1 MALDETDLDALV
13 AEAAAILDAA
23 AKPFVEGHRADSAV
37 QKKGNDFATEVDLA
51 IERQVVEALSAET
64 GIEVHGEE
72 FGGADVDSPLVW
84 VLDPID
90 GTFNYAAGSPMAAI
104 LLGLVRDGEPVA
116 GLTWVPFTGERFTGV
131 VGKPLRS
138 NGVEQPQLAPAKLA
152 DSIVGVSTFNVDSRG
167 KVPGRYRL
175 AVIESLSRKCSRM
188 RMHGAIGIDLA
199 YAAAGILG
207 GAISF
212 GASRLG
218 SRRRCRVGA
227 GRRRHRHELGRQR
240 LDHRVTLGAGRC
252 ARRARR
258 AARDGERRRRSGGL
272 LMDPRDLAVRI
283 IPCLDVDDGR
293 VVKGV
298 NFENLR
304 DAGDPVELAAAYDA
318 EGADELTFLDVTA
331 SSSGRA
337 TMLEVVKRTAEQ
349 VFIPLTVGGGVR
361 SVADVDVLLRA
372 GADKVAV
379 NTAAIARPELLAEL
393 SRQFG
398 SQCIVLSVDAR
409 TVPQGEEP
417 TPSGWEVTTHGGR
430 RGTGID
436 AIEWATRGAELGVGE
451 ILLNSMDFDGTK
463 AGFDLTMLRA
473 VRGAVTVPVIAS
485 GGAGAVEHFAPAVV
499 AGADAVLAASVFH
512 FRELT
517 IGEVKAAMA
526 AEGIVVRHDA

>member
-13 AEAAAILDAA
+13 SEAAAILDTA
-23 AKPFVEGHRADSAV
+23 AKPFIDGHRADSAV

-51 IERQVVEALSAET
+51 IERQVVEALNEKT

-116 GLTWVPFTGERFTGV
+116 GLTWIPFTGERFTAV

-138 NGVEQPQLAPAKLA
+138 NGVEQPQLQTTKLA

-167 KVPGRYRL
+167 RVPGRYRL
-175 AVIESLSRKCSRM
+175 AVIENLSRKCSRM
-188 RMHGAIGIDLA
+188 RMHGATGIDLA

-212 GASRLG
+212 GAH
-218 SRRRCRVGA
+218 VWDHAA
-227 GRRRHRHELGRQR
+227 GVAL
-240 LDHRVTLGAGRC
+240 V
-252 ARRARR
+252 R
-258 AARDGERRRRSGGL
+258 AAGGIVTDLDGSDWTTKSRASRAPELRRRSGEF
-272 LMDPRDLAVRI
+272 LMGPKDLAVRI

-304 DAGDPVELAAAYDA
+304 DAGDPVELAARYDK

-337 TMLEVVKRTAEQ
+337 TMLEVVKHTAEQ

-361 SVADVDVLLRA
+361 SVADVDALLRA
-372 GADKVAV
+372 GADKVSV
-379 NTAAIARPELLAEL
+379 NTAAIARPDLLAEL

-409 TVPQGEEP
+409 TVPEGSDP

-451 ILLNSMDFDGTK
+451 ILLNSMDYDGTK
-463 AGFDLTMLRA
+463 AGFDLKMLRA
-473 VRGAVTVPVIAS
+473 VRGAVSVPVIAS

-526 AEGIVVRHDA
+526 AEGIVVR